1 MYSSVFREMKK
12 YQKDFPTWCGECQRE
27 KRGRQSQCVKATKM
41 VSLYLILN
49 SLHVL
54 ADPLLSVLRHL
65 LLFGRRFS
73 GALEAQR
80 FNLYLRHVFYTNLY
94 HTKLCSSFRTSVVVT
109 LDLVV
114 NIQLS
119 VRLLDSA
126 ITGACKCKLIV
137 IQVWPKKND
146 ITGDNLVA

>member
-1 MYSSVFREMKK
+1 VVNASAKS
-12 YQKDFPTWCGECQRE
+12 GE
-27 KRGRQSQCVKATKM
+27 GRA
-41 VSLYLILN
+41 
-49 SLHVL
+49 
-54 ADPLLSVLRHL
+54 SVLKQPRW
-65 LLFGRRFS
+65 RFS